1 MRRLYRRAI
10 AVKLGGLCGIDN
22 LKVVPVSSPGT
33 DFAVY
38 DANAGWPSK
47 AGRHDD
53 GLIRTQ
59 SLTFIACPG
68 HPESNHP
75 SA

>member
-1 MRRLYRRAI
+1 MRRLCRRTF

-38 DANAGWPSK
+38 DADAGWPAASPSK

-59 SLTFIACPG
+59 SLTIHRLPR
-68 HPESNHP
+68 PP
-75 SA
+75 